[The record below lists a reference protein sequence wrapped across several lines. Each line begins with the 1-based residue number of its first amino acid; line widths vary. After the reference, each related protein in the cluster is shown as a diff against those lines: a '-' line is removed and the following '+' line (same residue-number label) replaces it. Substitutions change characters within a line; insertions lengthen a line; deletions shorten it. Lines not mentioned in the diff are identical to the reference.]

1 MANTITKSPVQLV
14 TDEAKPA
21 ITAATIAA
29 VTVPEPVDPI
39 TTAAKAVMDGIIGKY
54 AKSDEAKGLAKG
66 DYEKASEAHDGNRV
80 SLILT
85 IVKAAIK
92 NEWNEVQYVMQG
104 VDLAITAYRE
114 GRNSTEDTLTQLR
127 SEIERA
133 IHPKARDHV
142 EHDLE
147 RARTMWAEE
156 TAATKVARDA
166 AKAEGK
172 SFKKDEVETPLHDS
186 FAKSYHA
193 VFQKGGLLDA
203 RAQAATPEDE
213 VIFDNLADFCE
224 ARGKK
229 LRRDPKR
236 CANLV
241 RQALKSLQTVAEE
254 YPEGCDDWE
263 TVIQFLE
270 GIDYKRLEAARQ
282 AREDAAA
289 AEKRQA
295 ERAAKM
301 RGKPEVRKAA
311 ANAKANASLA
321 KLTD

>member
-1 MANTITKSPVQLV
+1 MANTNTKSPVKLV
-14 TDEAKPA
+14 TDEAKP
-21 ITAATIAA
+21 TPDA
-29 VTVPEPVDPI
+29 VPVPAPVDPI
-39 TTAAKAVMDGIIGKY
+39 TTAAKAVMDDIIGKY
-54 AKSDEAKGLAKG
+54 AKSDQTKGLAKS
-66 DYEKASEAHDGNRV
+66 DFDKASEAHDGTRT

-85 IVKAAIK
+85 IVKAAIDGD
-92 NEWNEVQYVMQG
+92 WAVQYAMQG
-104 VDLAITAYRE
+104 VDLAIKAYRDE
-114 GRNSTEDTLTQLR
+114 RNSTEDTLSQLR

-133 IHPKARDHV
+133 IHPKAREHV
-142 EHDLE
+142 ESDLV
-147 RARTMWAEE
+147 RAREMWADE
-156 TAATKVARDA
+156 TAATKVARDE
-166 AKAEGK
+166 AKAAGK

-203 RAQAATPEDE
+203 RAQAETPEEE
-213 VIFDNLADFCE
+213 VIFDNLQDFCL

-229 LRRDPKR
+229 MRRDPKR

-241 RQALKSLQTVAEE
+241 KQALKSLEIVADE
-254 YPEGCDDWE
+254 YPEGCDEWDVVME
-263 TVIQFLE
+263 YLK

-301 RGKPEVRKAA
+301 RGKPDLRRAA
-311 ANAKANASLA
+311 ANAKANAGVS

>member
-1 MANTITKSPVQLV
+1 MANTNTKTPVKLV
-14 TDEAKPA
+14 TDEAKPVD
-21 ITAATIAA
+21 AA
-29 VTVPEPVDPI
+29 PEAPKPVDPI
-39 TTAAKAVMDGIIGKY
+39 TTAAKAVMDDIIGKY
-54 AKSDEAKGLAKG
+54 ASSDNKRSLAKG
-66 DYEKASEAHDGNRV
+66 DYDKASEAHDGTRT

-85 IVKAAIK
+85 IVKAAIDGD
-92 NEWNEVQYVMQG
+92 WAVQYAMQG
-104 VDLAITAYRE
+104 VDLAIAAYRD
-114 GRNSTEDTLTQLR
+114 GRNSTEDTLNQLR

-133 IHPKARDHV
+133 IHPKAREHV
-142 EHDLE
+142 ESDLT
-147 RARTMWAEE
+147 RARDMWAEE
-156 TAATKVARDA
+156 TAWTKQARDA

-172 SFKKDEVETPLHDS
+172 TFKKENVDTPLHDS

-203 RAQAATPEDE
+203 RAQAETPEDE
-213 VIFDNLADFCE
+213 VIFDNLQDFCL

-229 LRRDPKR
+229 MRRDPKR

-241 RQALKSLQTVAEE
+241 KQALKSLEIVADE
-254 YPEGCDDWE
+254 YPEGCDEWDVVME
-263 TVIQFLE
+263 YLK

-301 RGKPEVRKAA
+301 RGKPDLRRAA
-311 ANAKANASLA
+311 ANAKANVGVG

>member
-1 MANTITKSPVQLV
+1 MANTNTKSPVQLV
-14 TDEAKPA
+14 TDEAKPTPDA
-21 ITAATIAA
+21 VAT
-29 VTVPEPVDPI
+29 PKPVDPI
-39 TTAAKAVMDGIIGKY
+39 TTAAKAVMDDIIGKY
-54 AKSDEAKGLAKG
+54 AKSDQTKGLAKS
-66 DYEKASEAHDGNRV
+66 DFDKASDAHDGTRV

-85 IVKAAIK
+85 IVKAAIE

-104 VDLAITAYRE
+104 VDLAIAAYRDE
-114 GRNSTEDTLTQLR
+114 RNSTEDTLTQLR

-133 IHPKARDHV
+133 IHPKAREHV
-142 EHDLE
+142 ESDLT
-147 RARTMWAEE
+147 RAREMWAEE
-156 TAATKVARDA
+156 TAATKVARDE
-166 AKAEGK
+166 AKAAGK
-172 SFKKDEVETPLHDS
+172 SFKKDDVDTPLHDS

-203 RAQAATPEDE
+203 RAGATTPEDE
-213 VIFDNLADFCE
+213 AIFDSLEDFCE

-241 RQALKSLQTVAEE
+241 RQALKSLEIVADE
-254 YPEGCDDWE
+254 YPEGCDEWDVVME
-263 TVIQFLE
+263 YLK

-301 RGKPEVRKAA
+301 RGKPDLRRAA
-311 ANAKANASLA
+311 ANAKANAGVG